1 MASQKNLRFYHII
14 SYTDPNPIVLATSA
28 REAGEKYCQKFRM
41 DYEYV
46 TQEELYCSKA
56 EIGKETACFAE
67 NSTIPERLAEKNT
80 VEYQKQIDNMHCFYV
95 ELVCLDK
102 KPCAECKDYENSGFN
117 LVIKEDIKLIESALA
132 HRAAVKNLLSLS

>member
-1 MASQKNLRFYHII
+1 MTSQKNLRFYHII

-41 DYEYV
+41 AYEHV
-46 TQEELYCSKA
+46 TQEDLYG
-56 EIGKETACFAE
+56 EETACFAE
-67 NSTIPERLAEKNT
+67 ISSIPERLAEKNT
-80 VEYQKQIDNMHCFYV
+80 AEYQRQLDNMICFYV

-102 KPCAECKDYENSGFN
+102 KPCVECKDYENSGFN